1 MLQEAFA
8 NRAVQLGTNELE
20 RMKEERKQLTDELK
34 SENEALE
41 KVKAERRNLEAEILQ
56 MKLNRDTSNRKLRCV
71 NLNMK
76 CALAKGSL
84 KSQ

>member
-1 MLQEAFA
+1 M
-8 NRAVQLGTNELE
+8 QLGTNELE

-71 NLNMK
+71 KLNMK
-76 CALAKGSL
+76 CALAKGSFPIVPN
-84 KSQ
+84 